1 MQYNRIIL
9 VGRLTRDPEPKMTP
23 SGVPVTTFAIAV
35 DRPQSSEARQQ
46 NAAKETDFFDIVCWR
61 QTAEYAANYLT
72 KGKLVLAEGRVQ
84 IRSYT
89 DREGQQ
95 RKATEVV
102 ADNIRMMERRQD
114 GDGGNGGGDDA
125 FGVNQASQGG
135 GGYDRGGQQPQA
147 RGGYDQGGQSQGG
160 RAGYDRQQPAPA
172 PAAPAR
178 GAAQPA
184 ARGGRNQPV
193 DNFDDNDMEDPFAE

>member
-9 VGRLTRDPEPKMTP
+9 VGRLTRDPEAKYTP

-46 NAAKETDFFDIVCWR
+46 GAQKETDFFDIVCWR
-61 QTAEYAANYLT
+61 QTAEYAANYLQ
-72 KGKLVLAEGRVQ
+72 KGKLILAEGRVQ
-84 IRSYT
+84 IRAYV

-102 ADNIRMMERRQD
+102 ADNIRMMEKR
-114 GDGGNGGGDDA
+114 GEGEGGYGGDDA
-125 FGVNQASQGG
+125 FGGGSQAT
-135 GGYDRGGQQPQA
+135 GGYDQRSPQAAPA
-147 RGGYDQGGQSQGG
+147 RGGYDQGGGQAAPAARGGGERPQS
-160 RAGYDRQQPAPA
+160 A

-178 GAAQPA
+178 GGQAAPA
-184 ARGGRNQPV
+184 GRGGSRNQPV
-193 DNFDDNDMEDPFAE
+193 DNFEDNDMEDPFAE